1 MDRRPNIGYYG
12 GQGGNQYEDVGT
24 SGDESD
30 DNNEVPVQT
39 TFQKR
44 GKKRQADVALTN
56 VDAESDSDDDFAQR
70 LVAHPD
76 SSSIGNPFDFPG
88 VSDRAPP
95 APPLELA
102 PPSPMCAKTVHQ
114 SEFQRSKRAR
124 IEHEDD
130 FPASSQTCKK
140 SVQTTAKTTKTLEVS
155 SGM

>member
-30 DNNEVPVQT
+30 DNNEVPVPT
-39 TFQKR
+39 TLS
-44 GKKRQADVALTN
+44 KKRQADVAFTN
-56 VDAESDSDDDFAQR
+56 VDAESDSDDDFALR

-102 PPSPMCAKTVHQ
+102 PPSPTCAKKVHQ

-124 IEHEDD
+124 IEHEVE
-130 FPASSQTCKK
+130 FPASSQTYKK
-140 SVQTTAKTTKTLEVS
+140 SVQTTAKTPKTLEVS
-155 SGM
+155 SGK